1 MNISLLNNHETCIND
16 SNSCDNN
23 ILYLS
28 LSNDNQCYQEQFSTE
43 GYINSHY
50 SDNNINTNEF
60 SIINQNIIKVLQL
73 DLYNE

>member
-1 MNISLLNNHETCIND
+1 M
-16 SNSCDNN
+16 
-23 ILYLS
+23 YLS

-43 GYINSHY
+43 GYINSHH

-60 SIINQNIIKVLQL
+60 SIINQNIIKVLQK